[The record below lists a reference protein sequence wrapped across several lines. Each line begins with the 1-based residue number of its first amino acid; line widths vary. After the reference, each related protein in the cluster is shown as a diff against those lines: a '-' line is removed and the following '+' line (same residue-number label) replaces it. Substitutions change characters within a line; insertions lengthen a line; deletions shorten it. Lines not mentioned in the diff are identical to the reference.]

1 MDIHDPYRI
10 PRPAVISF
18 SGGRTSGYML
28 AHIVAA
34 YGGTLPDDI
43 AVVFANTGLEHLAT
57 LDFVDICSKA
67 WGVDIAWVEYDW
79 DAPHRTRIVD
89 HRGASRGGE
98 PYAALIDRKGFA
110 PSVGIRFCTGSR
122 YVELDI
128 THIMYSPAS
137 HNVRDFTGEK
147 LQAHPSAEESSVF
160 AAAALRPS
168 PNPGRSPKHAPPGSP
183 ASLGDGDW
191 TGTALEDCSDHLRG
205 LAPKRKRY
213 FLWGQRTA
221 TTPGEWIE
229 LRIPHRIRYPVEGNP
244 LHVMAVAEQWCD
256 GVGEPHFLRLSDLE
270 PAPETADA

>member
-67 WGVDIAWVEYDW
+67 WGVDIAWVEVRLGRA
-79 DAPHRTRIVD
+79 APHA
-89 HRGASRGGE
+89 HRRSSRRVARRRALCGA
-98 PYAALIDRKGFA
+98 DRPQGLRA
-110 PSVGIRFCTGSR
+110 RVGIRFCTGSR

-191 TGTALEDCSDHLRG
+191 TGTALEDWAL
-205 LAPKRKRY
+205 PEN
-213 FLWGQRTA
+213 LW
-221 TTPGEWIE
+221 
-229 LRIPHRIRYPVEGNP
+229 VEIKG
-244 LHVMAVAEQWCD
+244 
-256 GVGEPHFLRLSDLE
+256 FSLRL
-270 PAPETADA
+270 

>member
-28 AHIVAA
+28 EHIVAA

-43 AVVFANTGLEHLAT
+43 AVVFANTGLEHPAT
-57 LDFVDICSKA
+57 LDFVDTCSKA

-110 PSVGIRFCTGSR
+110 PSVGIRFCTGFL

-128 THIMYSPAS
+128 KEVIARKSLWRVEA
-137 HNVRDFTGEK
+137 F
-147 LQAHPSAEESSVF
+147 
-160 AAAALRPS
+160 RP
-168 PNPGRSPKHAPPGSP
+168 RER
-183 ASLGDGDW
+183 W
-191 TGTALEDCSDHLRG
+191 
-205 LAPKRKRY
+205 
-213 FLWGQRTA
+213 
-221 TTPGEWIE
+221 
-229 LRIPHRIRYPVEGNP
+229 
-244 LHVMAVAEQWCD
+244 
-256 GVGEPHFLRLSDLE
+256 
-270 PAPETADA
+270 